1 MSRLHRRVPEVCYS
15 NGDSMMHGKIAGQ
28 SGVLVAILAFLLLVV
43 PAGADTAYV
52 VRSGDS
58 ICSIAERTGVDPDA
72 LLEANDLGCDDVIR
86 PGQELVVPGTEVTEA
101 VPGTE
106 VVDETSSTTP
116 DSETVE
122 VIYVVRRGDT
132 LSAIGR
138 AYGVSVQTI
147 VEANEIP
154 DPNLIRVG
162 RRLAIPGATER
173 ANEANAGGID
183 AEQRFVQSALQY
195 RGVPYRYAGM
205 TTRGMDCSGLV
216 ARVLGLHGIEAPH
229 NSRAQYELGRP
240 VPVDELQAG
249 DLVFFHTT
257 RPGISH
263 VGIYIGDS
271 QFIHASSG
279 GGRVRIDRLDRGYYH
294 SRLVGARRV
303 E

>member
-1 MSRLHRRVPEVCYS
+1 VPEVCYS
-15 NGDSMMHGKIAGQ
+15 NGNSMTHRKTAGQ
-28 SGVLVAILAFLLLVV
+28 SGVLVAILGFLLLVV
-43 PAGADTAYV
+43 PACADTVYV

-72 LLEANDLGCDDVIR
+72 LLEANDLGCDDVIH
-86 PGQELVVPGTEVTEA
+86 PGQELVVPGTEA
-101 VPGTE
+101 
-106 VVDETSSTTP
+106 VDETSSDVP
-116 DSETVE
+116 GSETAE
-122 VIYVVRRGDT
+122 VVYVVRRGDT
-132 LSAIGR
+132 LSEIAR

-147 VEANEIP
+147 VAANGVRN
-154 DPNLIRVG
+154 PNLIRVG
-162 RRLAIPGATER
+162 RRLTIPGATEG
-173 ANEANAGGID
+173 ANAGDGISAD
-183 AEQRFVQSALQY
+183 NPLVRSALQY

-229 NSRAQYELGRP
+229 NSRAQYELGTS
-240 VPVDELQAG
+240 VPLDELQAG

-279 GGRVRIDRLDRGYYH
+279 GGRVKVDRLDQGYYH

>member
-1 MSRLHRRVPEVCYS
+1 MT
-15 NGDSMMHGKIAGQ
+15 HGKMAGQ
-28 SGVLVAILAFLLLVV
+28 GGVLVAILALLLSVV
-43 PAGADTAYV
+43 PACADTVYV
-52 VRSGDS
+52 VCSGDS
-58 ICSIAERTGVDPDA
+58 ICSIADRTGVDSDA

-101 VPGTE
+101 V
-106 VVDETSSTTP
+106 DETSSTSP

-122 VIYVVRRGDT
+122 IIYVVRRGDT
-132 LSAIGR
+132 LSWIAR
-138 AYGVSVQTI
+138 AYGVSVQAI
-147 VEANEIP
+147 VEANGIP
-154 DPNLIRVG
+154 DPNLIRIG
-162 RRLAIPGATER
+162 RRLAIPGATEG
-173 ANEANAGGID
+173 ANEANAGGMD
-183 AEQRFVQSALQY
+183 VEQRFVQSALQY

-279 GGRVRIDRLDRGYYH
+279 GGRVRIDRLDRGYYQ

-303 E
+303 D

>member
-1 MSRLHRRVPEVCYS
+1 MPEVRCGS
-15 NGDSMMHGKIAGQ
+15 GNSIVHGKIAGQ
-28 SGVLVAILAFLLLVV
+28 SGLLVAILAFLLLVV
-43 PAGADTAYV
+43 PAGADTVYV
-52 VRSGDS
+52 VCSGDS
-58 ICSIAERTGVDPDA
+58 ICSIAERTGVDSDA
-72 LLEANDLGCDDVIR
+72 LLEANNLGRDDVIH
-86 PGQELVVPGTEVTEA
+86 PGQELVVPGTEA
-101 VPGTE
+101 VPGRE
-106 VVDETSSTTP
+106 AVDETSSTVS

-122 VIYVVRRGDT
+122 VFYVVRRGDT
-132 LSAIGR
+132 LSAIAR
-138 AYGVSVQTI
+138 AYGVSVQGI
-147 VEANEIP
+147 VEANGIP

-162 RRLAIPGATER
+162 RRLTIPGATEGV
-173 ANEANAGGID
+173 NEAHGEGID
-183 AEQRFVQSALQY
+183 AEHRFVQSALQY

-229 NSRAQYELGRP
+229 NSRAQYELGTP
-240 VPVDELQAG
+240 VPVDELRAG

-263 VGIYIGDS
+263 VGIYLGGS

-279 GGRVRIDRLDRGYYH
+279 GGRVKIDRLDGGYYQ

>member
-1 MSRLHRRVPEVCYS
+1 VPEVCCS
-15 NGDSMMHGKIAGQ
+15 NGNSMTHGKTAGQ

-43 PAGADTAYV
+43 PACADTVYV

-58 ICSIAERTGVDPDA
+58 ICSIVERTGVDSDA
-72 LLEANDLGCDDVIR
+72 LLEANGLGCDDVIH
-86 PGQELVVPGTEVTEA
+86 PGQELIVPGTEA
-101 VPGTE
+101 A
-106 VVDETSSTTP
+106 DDTSSTAR
-116 DSETVE
+116 DVEKVE
-122 VIYVVRRGDT
+122 VVYVVQRGDT
-132 LSAIGR
+132 LSEIAT

-147 VEANEIP
+147 AEANGIP

-162 RRLAIPGATER
+162 RRLTIPGATER
-173 ANEANAGGID
+173 ANAGDGIGAD
-183 AEQRFVQSALQY
+183 NPFVRSALQY

-229 NSRAQYELGRP
+229 NSRAQYELGTS

-263 VGIYIGDS
+263 VGIYLGDS

-279 GGRVRIDRLDRGYYH
+279 GGRVKVDRLDRGYYH